1 MGKYGGTILTGRE
14 NFTLCQGNL
23 EVELAATKLKRFLKP
38 EYCIPPQF
46 KNESELKEDYLIRL
60 QEWQYRHAQALKII
74 LQSIDNTNRIAIQS
88 CRTAAAAYET
98 LNSRYGMKDTALL
111 AQLLSQL
118 FAVLSMK
125 QSTVTE
131 KFDLVVNL
139 IAQISEQ
146 QQDAVVPDIIQA
158 VILM

>member
-98 LNSRYGMKDTALL
+98 LNSRYVFMKSSRQPKAL
-111 AQLLSQL
+111 
-118 FAVLSMK
+118 K
-125 QSTVTE
+125 QSSMNVQ
-131 KFDLVVNL
+131 KRLRL
-139 IAQISEQ
+139 QM
-146 QQDAVVPDIIQA
+146 
-158 VILM
+158 LYK